1 MEIVRFACLIYRSTK
16 IPASHVALL
25 SSIQVND
32 RFNAA
37 CQGACGLVELMR
49 SPPRSRAAGYRAAI
63 SCIGVARKRQ
73 PPPVPA
79 RAPGE
84 PAQGSHFVALDGM
97 RARGAVVDPPDV
109 EHRAVEVD

>member
-16 IPASHVALL
+16 IPASQVALL

-63 SCIGVARKRQ
+63 SCFGPMQTSACNAACPQ
-73 PPPVPA
+73 PAKADIEAVGLHSVTTTSSTQT
-79 RAPGE
+79 RDTAPT
-84 PAQGSHFVALDGM
+84 
-97 RARGAVVDPPDV
+97 
-109 EHRAVEVD
+109 